1 MDAFVTHSHTSGN
14 KNNHD
19 LLNLA
24 PGGGGGGG
32 SYENYSDEPT
42 NMNAM
47 QQPDIQNA
55 KELLVDTHF
64 YNNFGNIF
72 YEDKLKDVMNEVI
85 EARKEKLQ
93 NEASTKK

>member
-1 MDAFVTHSHTSGN
+1 MDAFVTHIHTSGN

-32 SYENYSDEPT
+32 SYENFV
-42 NMNAM
+42 NMNYANC
-47 QQPDIQNA
+47 INA

>member
-1 MDAFVTHSHTSGN
+1 
-14 KNNHD
+14 
-19 LLNLA
+19 
-24 PGGGGGGG
+24 
-32 SYENYSDEPT
+32 
-42 NMNAM
+42 M